1 MFILYLKSYN
11 TTEEFLRNVWLKI
24 SKCFF
29 PSILQHFPNLIPAKL
44 FGNRSYVLSLILEI
58 YFSHMSQAITPP
70 YISEEFYM

>member
-1 MFILYLKSYN
+1 MFDWKYQN
-11 TTEEFLRNVWLKI
+11 G
-24 SKCFF
+24 FF